1 MNFSYFTKTFLS
13 VFIFCGSVQISFAN
27 TLQNG
32 DPVYKGYRI
41 HLTDISVI
49 KLDKDRLS
57 VRFNLVN
64 TGRESVQF
72 GSNHESA
79 QKALVIIDEKTMD
92 QQLSDYQAQIK
103 QQLLSTSLQI
113 DAGKISYNTELKID
127 LNSQTDATTIQK
139 PEETVIP
146 PVVEEKIT
154 ENTTEV
160 DNTETKNE
168 AVCSDLVLEDLKM
181 IKKGIWTA
189 TVEYTIRNNGEGTAK
204 LFDDELPLSVRITGS
219 TSSTLNKSSVILGG
233 QEIKEKNLKKELAP
247 AESYKGSMKIDIT
260 NLSKYMP
267 YLILELDADD
277 IVTECDE
284 TNNKSSVKVN

>member
-1 MNFSYFTKTFLS
+1 MNFSYFTKTFLA
-13 VFIFCGSVQISFAN
+13 VFIFCGSALSSFAS
-27 TLQNG
+27 TIQSG
-32 DPVYKGYRI
+32 DPVYEGYRI
-41 HLTDISVI
+41 HLTDVSVI
-49 KLDKDRLS
+49 KQDKNQLS
-57 VRFNLVN
+57 VRFNLIN

-72 GSNHESA
+72 GNDHESA
-79 QKALVIIDEKTMD
+79 QKAVVIIDQKTMD
-92 QQLSDYQAQIK
+92 QQLSDYQSQIK
-103 QQLLSTSLQI
+103 QQLLSTPLQI
-113 DAGKISYNTELKID
+113 DAGKISYNTEFKID
-127 LNSQTDATTIQK
+127 LNGQTGATTIQQ
-139 PEETVIP
+139 PEETVTTPI
-146 PVVEEKIT
+146 VEEMT

-160 DNTETKNE
+160 DNTEVIKEE
-168 AVCSDLVLEDLKM
+168 ACSDLVLENLKM